1 MNKSNKSVLAATIF
15 FLPSLGFASASLESE
30 NVLLDLQAKVET
42 LYQHVSEGKND
53 SLLRNVQQK
62 LGEATTLKNEADEIR
77 LNLQA
82 DVETL
87 FPILSSDADEKLRSI
102 QGALSNKDVKETDV
116 MMDIQEKIENLYRY
130 VSEGQS
136 DEALRKIQGEA
147 SKAFTAATKRNE
159 IVLYLQADVEE
170 LFQVL
175 TQEADGE
182 LRDIQQKLA
191 NM

>member
-102 QGALSNKDVKETDV
+102 QGCNLPQETNHWRV
-116 MMDIQEKIENLYRY
+116 QC
-130 VSEGQS
+130 
-136 DEALRKIQGEA
+136 
-147 SKAFTAATKRNE
+147 
-159 IVLYLQADVEE
+159 
-170 LFQVL
+170 
-175 TQEADGE
+175 
-182 LRDIQQKLA
+182 IQQCVQFAIWQSKTR
-191 NM
+191 